1 MNQLPPYRGGITR
14 EQWLVDET
22 RIVARLMLDSPELHN
37 ATLLAERIL
46 KDNIFQYPT
55 EREIGSI
62 TRACARRIDALS
74 GDEALRDRLAALIA
88 RGTAEQ
94 LRQTN
99 LYAMARD
106 NRIVWDFLT
115 CLVAPKFANL
125 DTTLRKHEI
134 EAFLQGLRAQDER
147 VATWSDATLN
157 KIRQVLTQC
166 LEQCDMYNRKTERL
180 QSPLLD
186 YDLENMIR
194 ENSDA
199 AILPAFGITR

>member
-1 MNQLPPYRGGITR
+1 MNQLPPYRGSITR

-22 RIVARLMLDSPELHN
+22 RIVAHLRLEDPAMHDPKQLVAYVLENNL
-37 ATLLAERIL
+37 
-46 KDNIFQYPT
+46 FQYPT

-62 TRACARRIDALS
+62 ARACARRIETLS
-74 GDEALRDRLAALIA
+74 NDDALRDRLTNLMAH
-88 RGTAEQ
+88 GTAEQ

-115 CLVAPKFANL
+115 CLVAPKFTNL

-166 LEQCDMYNRKTERL
+166 LEQCEIYNRKSERL
-180 QSPLLD
+180 QAPLLD
-186 YDLENMIR
+186 YDLEAMVR
-194 ENSDA
+194 ENGDE